1 MLGYGYI
8 KNYYRLVAIDLS
20 RQKELLAYSKAKKW
34 IEFVGQFRD
43 DVAVNDTDEELTT
56 VLATLEK
63 SGKQN

>member
-34 IEFVGQFRD
+34 IEFVGQLRD
-43 DVAVNDTDEELTT
+43 DVAVNDTDKELKT

>member
-34 IEFVGQFRD
+34 IEFVGQLRD
-43 DVAVNDTDEELTT
+43 DVAVNDTGEELKT

>member
-34 IEFVGQFRD
+34 IEFVGQLRD
-43 DVAVNDTDEELTT
+43 DVAVNDTDEELKT